1 MATLDVTGLRYF
13 LAIARHANLT
23 RAAGE
28 LGITQ
33 PALTIALRRLE
44 EVLGT
49 TLFARTRE
57 GVSIT
62 ATGEELVHH
71 ATELLAGLERAE
83 QAVAGL
89 ESGERG
95 RFVMGCPESLAIYF
109 MPTVVARVARELPLV
124 ELALVTA
131 RSRDVEQA
139 VLRRE
144 VHFGIVARPLPHP
157 DLVLVDLFRDWTGL
171 FARRGRRLGAAMV
184 RRGPLVYVDGLP
196 QTQEILSKLDERGLV
211 PEHRLPCGTLE
222 LVKAMT
228 AEGVGIGILPSRV
241 AAYGTAGTLAPL
253 GGSLPRVNDTIRLI
267 YRADLH
273 RTRAAMHLKD
283 LVVGDARRFEGRT

>member
-1 MATLDVTGLRYF
+1 MALMASLDVTDLRYF
-13 LAIARHANLT
+13 LAIARNANLT

-44 EVLGT
+44 ESLGT
-49 TLFARTRE
+49 TLFVRTRE

-71 ATELLAGLERAE
+71 ATEVLAGLERAE
-83 QAVAGL
+83 HAIAGL
-89 ESGERG
+89 QSGERG
-95 RFVMGCPESLAIYF
+95 RFVVGCPESLGIYL
-109 MPTVVARVARELPLV
+109 MPAVVTRAARELPLV

-171 FARRGRRLGAAMV
+171 FARRGRRAGAAMV
-184 RRGPLVYVDGLP
+184 QRGPLVYVDGLP
-196 QTQEILSKLDERGLV
+196 QTQEILAKLDERGLV

-228 AEGVGIGILPSRV
+228 VEGVGVGILPFRV
-241 AAYGTAGTLAPL
+241 AAYGAAAPL
-253 GGSLPRVNDTIRLI
+253 VALGASLPRVIDPIRLI

-283 LVVGDARRFEGRT
+283 LLVDGARRYR